1 MIILDTY
8 IQDFFEYPFLF
19 YMTVFHD
26 EVKKNTVFTFPQ
38 APTTTSLSALNF
50 RIIVFTKPQLST
62 QVRYITKV
70 CHQAIEQ

>member
-50 RIIVFTKPQLST
+50 
-62 QVRYITKV
+62 
-70 CHQAIEQ
+70 A